1 MSADSVT
8 ASDLGSWWLHDGAGK
23 ASFSVHDKCCDSKL
37 LYGEFQG
44 ATLWQMSRQHRKWT
58 VNCKYLKGEVAENI
72 LCSVDITIIRI
83 GYNI

>member
-1 MSADSVT
+1 MSPAPGPDSLT
-8 ASDLGSWWLHDGAGK
+8 ARDLGSWRLHDGAGK

-58 VNCKYLKGEVAENI
+58 VNCKYLKGKVAENI

-83 GYNI
+83 

>member
-1 MSADSVT
+1 MSPDSLT
-8 ASDLGSWWLHDGAGK
+8 AWDLGAGDCMTVPGEP
-23 ASFSVHDKCCDSKL
+23 SFSVHDKCCDSKL

-58 VNCKYLKGEVAENI
+58 VNCKYLKGKVAENI

-83 GYNI
+83 